1 MPAFAYLLLLEK
13 FLSVISYST
22 LSSLLG
28 HGSSP
33 PRSHRYSSPRQWR
46 LFSTYSV
53 GRGGHLLIKK
63 IRGAK
68 KEHFYSEHLYS
79 GHVCP
84 GFVPF

>member
-33 PRSHRYSSPRQWR
+33 PRSHRYSPPRQWH

-53 GRGGHLLIKK
+53 GRENHLLIKK
-63 IRGAK
+63 TRGAK
-68 KEHFYSEHLYS
+68 KEHFYSEHFYS
-79 GHVCP
+79 GRVCP